1 MTDATQSPRISLTL
15 SISPN
20 THSFSSPLPP
30 TLTLTLLSHASTPIT
45 LFTWN
50 TPFHLPHNLANN
62 SISIYNTTTCT
73 TVPISKI
80 LVQRPAIKRLRGSHD
95 EVLFLTLKPGI
106 PVTLSRPFGR
116 NATIKPLPKHII
128 QRGWEL
134 DENGKERRIR
144 RPTNATG
151 VDGLE
156 AGCSYS
162 VGVNAEVLERC
173 NWAFCTK
180 EDVLVDHAGVGSY
193 VQDFAWEKEA
203 KIEWTVTEAVLN
215 VTD

>member
-1 MTDATQSPRISLTL
+1 MTNSPPRIDITF
-15 SISPN
+15 SITPS

-30 TLTLTLLSHASTPIT
+30 TLDLTLLSHASAPIT

-50 TPFHLPHNLANN
+50 TPFHLPHCLTNTSL
-62 SISIYNTTTCT
+62 SIHNTKTSTPVPTTKLL
-73 TVPISKI
+73 I
-80 LVQRPAIKRLRGSHD
+80 QRPALTRVRGSYD
-95 EVLFLTLKPGI
+95 EVLFLTLLPGV

-116 NATIKPLPKHII
+116 NATMKPLPKHMI

-134 DENGKERRIR
+134 DADGNERRIR
-144 RPTNATG
+144 RSTRATG

-162 VGVNAEVLERC
+162 VGLNMDSLEQC
-173 NWAFCTK
+173 KWAFATK
-180 EDVLVDHAGVGSY
+180 DQVLVEKGDAGSHVG
-193 VQDFAWEKEA
+193 DFAWEMQVKN
-203 KIEWTVTEAVLN
+203 EWIVTEAVLD